1 MPSFLE
7 KIMVMICHNEFINI
21 DGLYH
26 KIINPSIF
34 FSKQTVIIELYD
46 NVELVEQIF
55 AVLTNN
61 EYIFEYPTYLDKH
74 QQILKYLIDNKLCII
89 YNKEKITT
97 MTVLLINGQ
106 DNNKNIDMS
115 PETYFLRL
123 TDKALLEAL

>member
-1 MPSFLE
+1 
-7 KIMVMICHNEFINI
+7 MICHNEFINI

-46 NVELVEQIF
+46 EIELVEQIF

-74 QQILKYLIDNKLCII
+74 KQILKYLIDNKLCNI

>member
-1 MPSFLE
+1 
-7 KIMVMICHNEFINI
+7 MVCHNESINI

-26 KIINPSIF
+26 KITNPSIF

-46 NVELVEQIF
+46 NNELIEQIF
-55 AVLTNN
+55 AILKND
-61 EYIFEYPTYLDKH
+61 EYLFEYPTYLDKH
-74 QQILKYLIDNKLCII
+74 RQILKYLIDNKLCIV

-106 DNNKNIDMS
+106 DNNKNIDIS